1 MRAISLM
8 LSLVFALALSGAA
21 SAKDLVV
28 FAAASLKD
36 ALDGFV
42 ATLPDGQA
50 DNIVISYESSGALAR
65 QIELGAPADV
75 FISANEA
82 WMDKLEGEGL
92 LRPGTRRDL
101 LGNALVLIASAPAQ
115 ADVTISPDLDLSG
128 LLGDGFLAMGEVNS
142 VPAGIYGKAALEYL
156 GLWDSV
162 KSRVAQTA
170 NVRAALALVARGE
183 APLGVV
189 YATDARAEPK
199 VHQIGV
205 FPPGSH
211 APIVYPGAV
220 IGESTHPM
228 AKGFLQAIA
237 TPKGKAHFKTF
248 GFEVMD

>member
-1 MRAISLM
+1 MRASSLM
-8 LSLVFALALSGAA
+8 LSLILTLAFSGAA

-42 ATLPDGQA
+42 ATLPKAEA
-50 DNIVISYESSGALAR
+50 DTIVISYESSGSLAR

-82 WMDKLEGEGL
+82 WMDKLEADAL
-92 LRPGTRRDL
+92 LRNGTRRDL
-101 LGNALVLIASAPAQ
+101 FGNALVLIAFDPAQ
-115 ADVTISPDLDLSG
+115 SDVTISPDLDLKA
-128 LLGDGFLAMGEVNS
+128 LLGDGFLAMGEVSS
-142 VPAGIYGKAALEYL
+142 VPAGIYGKAALDYL
-156 GLWDSV
+156 GLWDGIGT
-162 KSRVAQTA
+162 RVAQTA

-205 FPPGSH
+205 FPKASH

-220 IGESTHPM
+220 IAESTHPL
-228 AKGFLQAIA
+228 AQSFLAAIE
-237 TPKGKAHFKTF
+237 TPEGKAHFRSF
-248 GFEVMD
+248 GFEVID